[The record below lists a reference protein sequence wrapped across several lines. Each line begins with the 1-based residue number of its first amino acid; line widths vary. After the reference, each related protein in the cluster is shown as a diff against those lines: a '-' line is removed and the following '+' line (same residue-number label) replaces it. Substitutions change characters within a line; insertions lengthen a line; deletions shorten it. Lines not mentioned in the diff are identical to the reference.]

1 MPKTRTSGIGRP
13 KGIPNKLTSD
23 IKGMILA
30 ALDEAGGSAYLLKQA
45 KENPGPFMVL
55 VGKILPTQ
63 VTGRDGG
70 PIQFE
75 DVSEDTRASIDSM
88 LAEFVAARDA
98 ESETKH

>member
-1 MPKTRTSGIGRP
+1 MV
-13 KGIPNKLTSD
+13 
-23 IKGMILA
+23 LA
-30 ALDEAGGSAYLLKQA
+30 ALDQVGGAEYLTRQA
-45 KENPGPFMVL
+45 EENPGPFMVL

-88 LAEFVAARDA
+88 LAEFIAARDA
-98 ESETKH
+98 ESETRH